1 MLKKQMI
8 LFIEEAQKNNPNG
21 VVELYQEEREYALK
35 HDLVKSEEISE
46 AGGASRFQDATIERC
61 SKETEDLLGGE
72 SGKFLEKPLKY
83 LKENKNEFVFLES
96 RWFNVIGVEAVSL
109 EMDDVFGTYD
119 VMLGLKLQ
127 KKYRDAIEQY
137 LDQSLQ
143 GDSSTYD
150 LLFNGEDGLWDFN
163 FTLNNHPDFNEDLSL
178 NEAYEMI
185 YRFLFHL
192 AESVE
197 AKK

>member
-8 LFIEEAQKNNPNG
+8 LFIEEARDHNPNG
-21 VVELYQEEREYALK
+21 AVKLFQEEREYALK
-35 HDLVKSEEISE
+35 HELIKSEEINE
-46 AGGASRFQDATIERC
+46 EGGTSRFQDATIERC
-61 SKETEDLLGGE
+61 SKETEELLGRE
-72 SGKFLEKPLKY
+72 SGEFLEKPLTY
-83 LKENKNEFVFLES
+83 LKENKNEFVYLES

-127 KKYRDAIEQY
+127 KKYCNAIEQY

-163 FTLNNHPDFNEDLSL
+163 FTLNNHPDFKEDLSMI
-178 NEAYEMI
+178 EAYEMI
-185 YRFLFHL
+185 YRFLFQL

-197 AKK
+197 AK